1 MVRTMAI
8 SPLYS
13 QWVSGEVQAEVLP
26 WPLPPHLKFFQYSF
40 DHLGIKKNYP
50 CIIKRTHVI
59 FQFLISMVG
68 NPGLFIL
75 RIPMPENNLPLTGFD
90 EMNLSPSVFAV
101 LQDVGYD
108 TPTPVQA
115 LTIPHMIQEK
125 DVLGQ
130 ARTGT
135 GKTAAFALPLLSR
148 INLDNKRPQVLVL
161 TPTRELAIQVA
172 DSFKTYGTRMKGL
185 NVLSVYG
192 GQSYGVQ
199 LNQLKRGVHVVVGTP
214 GRLMD
219 HMRKKTICLA
229 DLFCVV
235 IDEADEMLHMGFI
248 DDVEWILDR
257 TPDNSQTAL
266 FSATMP
272 KPIRKIARRYLASP
286 EEIIVKPGTTEIN
299 TINQQYWMVKGAKK
313 IQALTRILEAVS
325 FDGVI
330 VFVRTKAATLDV
342 AKSLEDRGFKVKAL
356 NGDMMQNAREQTIN
370 RLKNSHIDI
379 LVATDVA
386 ARGLDV
392 DRISHVIN
400 YDMPP
405 KVEPYIHRIG
415 RTGRAGR
422 TGEAVLFVT
431 RNERWMLKHIEKATK
446 QKIREIRLPSN
457 KTINKKR
464 VDSFKQAITH
474 TLASENLSIFQEL
487 IEGYAKEQDIP
498 VIQVAAALAKLAHG
512 DTPFLLPDHTDK
524 KAANLKPAGKKRPV
538 SKKLLEKKQPLKQ
551 MKKILT
557 PKKAD
562 IIPLDKGMERYRIE
576 VGRSHGVKAGN
587 IVGAISN
594 EAGLDSK
601 YIGNIDINQEFSFV
615 DLPYG
620 MPDEIFRVLKKT
632 WVRSRQMGISKC
644 A

>member
-1 MVRTMAI
+1 
-8 SPLYS
+8 
-13 QWVSGEVQAEVLP
+13 
-26 WPLPPHLKFFQYSF
+26 
-40 DHLGIKKNYP
+40 
-50 CIIKRTHVI
+50 
-59 FQFLISMVG
+59 
-68 NPGLFIL
+68 
-75 RIPMPENNLPLTGFD
+75 MPQKNLPKTRFN
-90 EMNLSPSVFAV
+90 EMNLSSPVFSV

-108 TPTPVQA
+108 TPTPIQT
-115 LTIPHMIQEK
+115 LTIPHLIQGK

-148 INLDNKRPQVLVL
+148 IDLDNKRPQILVL

-172 DSFKTYGTRMKGL
+172 ESFKTYGARMKGL
-185 NVLSVYG
+185 NVLSIYG

-199 LNQLKRGVHVVVGTP
+199 LNQLRKGVHVVVGTP

-219 HMRKKTICLA
+219 HMRKKTVSFA

-257 TPDNSQTAL
+257 TPDDSQTAL

-272 KPIRKIARRYLASP
+272 RPIRKIAQKYLTTP
-286 EEIIVKPGTTEIN
+286 EQIIVKPDNKELD
-299 TINQQYWMVKGAKK
+299 TINQQYWMVKGTKK
-313 IQALTRILEAVS
+313 AHALTRILEAVS

-330 VFVRTKAATLDV
+330 VFTKTKTATLDV
-342 AKSLEDRGFKVKAL
+342 AKTLEDKGFKAEAL
-356 NGDMMQNAREQTIN
+356 NGDIAQNARERTIN
-370 RLKNSHIDI
+370 RLKKGHIDI

-400 YDMPP
+400 YDMPS
-405 KVEPYIHRIG
+405 KVEPYVHRIG

-422 TGEAVLFVT
+422 TGEAILFVN
-431 RNERWMLKHIEKATK
+431 RNERWMLRVIEKATK
-446 QKIREIRLPSN
+446 QKIKEIFLPSN
-457 KTINKKR
+457 KAINKKR
-464 VDSFKQAITH
+464 VANFKQAITQ
-474 TLASENLSIFQEL
+474 TLESENLDVFKEL
-487 IEGYAKEQDIP
+487 IEVYAREQDIP
-498 VIQVAAALAKLAHG
+498 VMQVAAALAKLAHG
-512 DTPFLLPDHTDK
+512 DTPFLLP
-524 KAANLKPAGKKRPV
+524 A
-538 SKKLLEKKQPLKQ
+538 KKQKSKQSKQSKQMEKTPPLKEV
-551 MKKILT
+551 
-557 PKKAD
+557 D
-562 IIPLDKGMERYRIE
+562 IIPLEKGMERYRIE
-576 VGRSHGVKAGN
+576 VGRCHGVRAGN

-601 YIGNIDINQEFSFV
+601 HIGNIDINQEFSLV

-620 MPDEIFRVLKKT
+620 MPNETFRLLEKT
-632 WVRSRQMGISKC
+632 WVRSRQMLISKC